1 MFPRERIIL
10 LYPKGNPMLQFLI
23 KESKKYKDKEKLR
36 RMIDFSTFLTLI
48 KVLEYIVNKIRFG
61 IKMIST
67 YYFEYNI
74 PKLTYNFIVFFE
86 ISQI

>member
-1 MFPRERIIL
+1 
-10 LYPKGNPMLQFLI
+10 MLQFLI

-36 RMIDFSTFLTLI
+36 RMIDFSTFLTFI
-48 KVLEYIVNKIRFG
+48 KVLEYIKFYVFIINLINYCTK
-61 IKMIST
+61 
-67 YYFEYNI
+67 YFEYNI

>member
-36 RMIDFSTFLTLI
+36 RMIDFSTFLTFI
-48 KVLEYIVNKIRFG
+48 KVLEYIKIVNKIRFG

-67 YYFEYNI
+67 IHPRVLVYGVRLLGVVI
-74 PKLTYNFIVFFE
+74 GGL
-86 ISQI
+86 